1 LQSSSKVIFLQT
13 ESVIIYQELHLP
25 TIPKVI
31 HRIAATMGCGM
42 AARIPPN
49 FPKIEKKSMKKAE
62 IWITLRLP
70 TRVSPTSPIFS
81 GATVAPVKVPKNPF
95 NRRPTPCHPIP
106 RLMT

>member
-13 ESVIIYQELHLP
+13 ETVIIYQELHLP

-49 FPKIEKKSMKKAE
+49 FPASSK
-62 IWITLRLP
+62 
-70 TRVSPTSPIFS
+70 
-81 GATVAPVKVPKNPF
+81 
-95 NRRPTPCHPIP
+95 
-106 RLMT
+106 